1 MARKLIDSSPGGG
14 EGSAI
19 ACGTARTM
27 PYAAPHE
34 VDPPGLA
41 S

>member
-1 MARKLIDSSPGGG
+1 MARKLIDSLPGIGL
-14 EGSAI
+14 AI
-19 ACGTARTM
+19 ACSSARTM

-34 VDPPGLA
+34 VDPPGRA